1 MKTARI
7 IRREY
12 IEIVRRKSFIIS
24 TLLVPVLMLVFV
36 VVPILFSVLEPD
48 KGYRV
53 AILDQTGAMGGELAA
68 ALTDTLKDGSPKYAS
83 TVVAAP
89 GDGFE
94 AERAARVGDVQSGVF
109 DIVIAIPS
117 SVLDDG
123 KAGYITR
130 DERNFNVLTR
140 IEDALNDIVIKQ
152 RLAAEGL
159 DYGRV
164 KSLTT
169 AVSLEMSQVT
179 AAGGVEKK
187 NVMGDYAVV
196 FAFTLILYMALL
208 SWGVTISKSIIEEKG
223 TRIMEVVLSSVTPR
237 DFMAGKLIGVG
248 LAGLT
253 QLTVWALM
261 GAAVSTFAASGV
273 VTILSSVHIPP
284 IVFVYFLGFFVLGF
298 LLFSALFM
306 TVGAMCSN
314 DQDAQQLQGLITLPL
329 IVPLLT
335 LMLLIQN
342 PNSPLAVTLSLLPLF
357 SPMVMLARIIL
368 IQPPAW
374 QVALSMLLLAV
385 SIYFT
390 INFAARVF
398 RVGALMYGKPP
409 SLRELAHWYRQAR

>member
-1 MKTARI
+1 VLAR
-7 IRREY
+7 
-12 IEIVRRKSFIIS
+12 
-24 TLLVPVLMLVFV
+24 M
-36 VVPILFSVLEPD
+36 
-48 KGYRV
+48 
-53 AILDQTGAMGGELAA
+53 
-68 ALTDTLKDGSPKYAS
+68 
-83 TVVAAP
+83 
-89 GDGFE
+89 
-94 AERAARVGDVQSGVF
+94 
-109 DIVIAIPS
+109 
-117 SVLDDG
+117 
-123 KAGYITR
+123 
-130 DERNFNVLTR
+130 
-140 IEDALNDIVIKQ
+140 EDALNDIVIKQ

-169 AVSLEMSQVT
+169 AVSLEMNQVT
-179 AAGGVEKK
+179 TKGGVEKK
-187 NVMGDYAVV
+187 NVMGEYGVV

-223 TRIMEVVLSSVTPR
+223 TRIMEVILSSVTPR
-237 DFMAGKLIGVG
+237 DFMTGKLIGVG

-253 QLTVWALM
+253 QLTIWALI
-261 GAAVSTFAASGV
+261 GAAASAYAATGV
-273 VTILSSVHIPP
+273 VAILSSVHIPP

-342 PNSPLAVTLSLLPLF
+342 PNSPLAVGLSLVPLF

-409 SLRELAHWYRQAR
+409 NLRELARWYRQAR